1 MKLEGVFEGRIYGS
15 RGRRVLE
22 EIAEGQFVERS
33 RLPAPTPSVHRLATN
48 RYGKRL
54 LTAVVGRYLTTN
66 VWRLTEDH
74 WLASLGRTLYT
85 ARSDARV
92 WSECQPLPPSSGLRG
107 LLPSSVCVHDGSVY
121 LGEYPLDAAASP
133 RILRSDDYGESWTTV
148 VELPAVRHVHAI
160 QVDPYTGDLWVT
172 TGDTDPQC
180 QIGRLVDD
188 AFEPVVSGGQRFRA
202 VELAF
207 TPEAILWG
215 VDCGYLPSN
224 DLLRLDRAEL
234 ETTDPTPVVVGSV
247 DSSVFEAVTTTVDD
261 TTWVVFSTA
270 SEMGTDQT
278 APEGTE
284 TGSDSR
290 TRSAA
295 RVVAASAAT
304 DFTRW
309 HTLYTF
315 APTTCLAD
323 LPGFERVLPR
333 ASGYVFLEVDPE
345 RGLLVNP
352 YNVTPGDGTVIEVP
366 HDRFRALRRADEDDA
381 DRIGRRGHV
390 VGE

>member
-1 MKLEGVFEGRIYGS
+1 MKLEGVYDGRVYGS
-15 RGRRVLE
+15 RGRRVFE
-22 EIAEGQFVERS
+22 ETADGQRIERP
-33 RLPAPTPSVHRLATN
+33 RLPAPTSLVQRLATS

-54 LTAVVGRYLTTN
+54 LTAAVGRYLTTN
-66 VWRLTEDH
+66 VWRLTEDR
-74 WLASLGRTLYT
+74 WLASLGRTVYT
-85 ARSDARV
+85 ARSGARS
-92 WSECQPLPPSSGLRG
+92 WSESRSLPPSSGLRG

-180 QIGRLVDD
+180 QIGRLVDG
-188 AFEPVVSGGQRFRA
+188 ALEPVVSGSQRFRA

-224 DLLRLDRAEL
+224 EILRLDRAEL
-234 ETTDPTPVVVGSV
+234 ETPDPTPVVVGSV
-247 DSSVFEAVTTTVDD
+247 DSSVYEAVTMTVDD

-270 SEMGTDQT
+270 SEAGTDQT
-278 APEGTE
+278 APEGT
-284 TGSDSR
+284 TGR
-290 TRSAA
+290 GPRARSAA
-295 RVVAASAAT
+295 QVVAASAAT
-304 DFTRW
+304 DFTTW
-309 HTLYTF
+309 HQLHTF
-315 APTTCLAD
+315 EPGHCLAD

-333 ASGYVFLEVDPE
+333 ASGYVFLDTDPE

-366 HDRFRALRRADEDDA
+366 YDRFRALRRADDGAATAE
-381 DRIGRRGHV
+381 RRGLT
-390 VGE
+390 VG